1 MDSDTPLDYAMF
13 QLSPRRSRCELIVSG
28 DGKTEKLASGFLKPF
43 TAHLKVAEEQASQAV
58 SSIKLEVER
67 RKNGRTWFNKGTLE
81 RFVRFVSTPEVLELV
96 NTFDAEMSQLEG
108 ARRIYSQGA
117 GDPPSGTLGEHETAA
132 AAAADITKKELLRA
146 IDMRL
151 VAVKQDLTTACA
163 RASSAGFT
171 LDNVP
176 ELLLFADHFGA
187 RRLNEACTKFVS
199 LCQRRPELV
208 SRQHTPPSLPSQWK
222 GFDEGNVRASS
233 GSDMSIDEPEVEPS
247 GGKLP
252 GNVGG
257 GLKLPQS
264 GNSQQPHLSTA
275 ELPAASHQLKPI
287 PRRFVDIQAEKAT
300 EEPPAASVAEPA
312 QQDVGGGSRRLSV
325 QDRIN
330 LFESKRKEQAG
341 SSNNSTSGGVNKVAA
356 GKGVHRRFPSDV
368 SVEKSVLRRWSG
380 ASDMSIDLNSGTNS
394 NCSERKESG
403 SAAGTPTS
411 VNFQAQCI
419 GKTEEKEASG
429 LKDTATSH
437 FCLDLKECQP
447 ATSSS
452 SSSSLPSSQAQ
463 IKAFPKDRDR
473 TKDEGTA
480 TSSTQSGP
488 VLEKDR
494 EICQKNVSMGRVEN
508 HGLSDQASCQTL
520 VKASSESGGG
530 AGWKEHAAICA
541 QYKAISEE
549 HVKDEAALQIPTRAV
564 SAVAEQVGW
573 ENQEVSWSQPGEV
586 PSGADSAGAK
596 DQPNTVTQFRTFVR
610 KTEGIEVKPKGPS
623 NSRFPFKSSSGKTE
637 GISPES
643 DLLTPQPQ
651 CRTFPGKLE
660 EAGVKV
666 AAASQVP
673 FGSVPTKPKEGSGPQ
688 GTNLHQQSSAPNQ
701 IRKLQGQR
709 YERAYDEGNAVPVF
723 PGKRAKESMEIFD
736 SPSTSSMEQVQVVRP
751 SKGNQELNDE
761 LQMKA
766 NQLEKLFAAHKLRVQ
781 SDQMAASRRSKPA
794 DVQVDHAPKS
804 VEKKAAVALLKQLA
818 ESNSSNGIDFDA
830 NLLLKRVDNQDFGT
844 NIKQKLDSLGPSDDS
859 RGKLYKRYMQK
870 RDAKLR
876 EEWGSKRA
884 QKEAKMKAM
893 HDSLERNQSEMRA
906 KFAGSAAAQE
916 LANSH
921 HRAEKLRSFN
931 ARSALKNKDQAVASL
946 PGEDGDFQE
955 PYEQVDYGQDKTYSD
970 NLFGDGSSKSN
981 NSRKL
986 PSSKSLSSSTP
997 RTSAAS
1003 FLKSSAKATNT
1014 CSVKRRTQPENPLAQ
1029 SVPNFSDLRKENTK
1043 PSAGISR
1050 ANTRVQS
1057 RNFSRSKS
1065 NCEEVNLVK
1074 EDKPRR
1080 SQSMRKPSVGPCEL
1094 KDLSPLNSDSAS
1106 LTPLR
1111 ISKEQTEPVF
1121 LNKVQKNGESKSFL
1135 GKGNGLGPGAGA
1147 GVAKV
1152 NASRVSEV
1160 LKDGEDFEGMV
1171 DQREDSPD
1179 MVKDDEELER
1189 TSAEENPDATDFPAD
1204 SDSEKPRLS
1213 QEFGNSDDP
1222 VSEDGNVPRSFSQ
1235 VDDDMSAVSTKFN
1248 TFAGN
1253 VQESPGESPGSW
1265 NSHIQHSFSYAN
1277 ETSDVDASVDSPT
1290 GSPASWNS
1298 HPLNQRMEADAA
1310 RMRKK
1315 WGSTQ
1320 IPMLVANAS
1329 QQPRKDVTKGFKRLL
1344 KFGRKSRGVESLIT
1358 DWVSASTA
1366 SEGDDDTEDGRDL
1379 ATRPSDDLRK
1389 SRMGYP
1395 LSAYDGFNE
1404 GEVFPEQA
1412 HSLRSSIPNAPANFK
1427 LREDHLT
1434 GSSLKAPRSFFSLS
1448 TFRSKGS
1455 ESKLR

>member
-1 MDSDTPLDYAMF
+1 M
-13 QLSPRRSRCELIVSG
+13 
-28 DGKTEKLASGFLKPF
+28 
-43 TAHLKVAEEQASQAV
+43 
-58 SSIKLEVER
+58 
-67 RKNGRTWFNKGTLE
+67 
-81 RFVRFVSTPEVLELV
+81 
-96 NTFDAEMSQLEG
+96 
-108 ARRIYSQGA
+108 
-117 GDPPSGTLGEHETAA
+117 
-132 AAAADITKKELLRA
+132 
-146 IDMRL
+146 
-151 VAVKQDLTTACA
+151 
-163 RASSAGFT
+163 
-171 LDNVP
+171 
-176 ELLLFADHFGA
+176 
-187 RRLNEACTKFVS
+187 
-199 LCQRRPELV
+199 
-208 SRQHTPPSLPSQWK
+208 PPSLPSQWK

-252 GNVGG
+252 TNDGG
-257 GLKLPQS
+257 GLKLPKPV
-264 GNSQQPHLSTA
+264 NNQQPQLSMA
-275 ELPAASHQLKPI
+275 ELPAASQQLKSI
-287 PRRFVDIQAEKAT
+287 PRHFVDIQAEKVT
-300 EEPPAASVAEPA
+300 EEHPAASVADPA
-312 QQDVGGGSRRLSV
+312 RQNVGGGSRRLSV

-341 SSNNSTSGGVNKVAA
+341 SSNNSTGGGVSKVAA
-356 GKGVHRRFPSDV
+356 GKGMHRRFPSDV

-380 ASDMSIDLNSGTNS
+380 ASDMSIDLNSSTNS

-411 VNFQAQCI
+411 VNFLAQSI
-419 GKTEEKEASG
+419 SKTEEKEASG
-429 LKDTATSH
+429 LRDTATSH
-437 FCLDLKECQP
+437 SWLDLKECQP

-452 SSSSLPSSQAQ
+452 SSSPLPSSQAQ
-463 IKAFPKDRDR
+463 IKAFPKDRDC
-473 TKDEGTA
+473 TKDEGSA
-480 TSSTQSGP
+480 TSSTQSGS
-488 VLEKDR
+488 VLEKEQ
-494 EICQKNVSMGRVEN
+494 EIYQKNVSAGRMEN
-508 HGLSDQASCQTL
+508 HGSSDEASCQTL
-520 VKASSESGGG
+520 VKPSSESGEG

-541 QYKAISEE
+541 QYKAISKE
-549 HVKDEAALQIPTRAV
+549 HVKDQAALQIPSRAV

-573 ENQEVSWSQPGEV
+573 KDQEGLWSQPGEV
-586 PSGADSAGAK
+586 SSGADSVGAK
-596 DQPNTVTQFRTFVR
+596 DQPNSVTQFRTFVR
-610 KTEGIEVKPKGPS
+610 KTEGIKVKSKGPS
-623 NSRFPFKSSSGKTE
+623 DSRFPFKSSSGKVE
-637 GISPES
+637 GISPGS

-651 CRTFPGKLE
+651 WRTFPGKLE
-660 EAGVKV
+660 EAGVEET
-666 AAASQVP
+666 ATSQVP
-673 FGSVPTKPKEGSGPQ
+673 FVSVPTKPKEDSGSQ
-688 GTNLHQQSSAPNQ
+688 GTYLHRQSSALNQ

-709 YERAYDEGNAVPVF
+709 DERAHDEGNAVQVF

-736 SPSTSSMEQVQVVRP
+736 SPSTSSVEQVQVVRL

-766 NQLEKLFAAHKLRVQ
+766 NELEKLFAAHKLRVQ
-781 SDQMAASRRSKPA
+781 SDQMAASRRSKPS

-804 VEKKAAVALLKQLA
+804 VEKKAAVALLKQLS
-818 ESNSSNGIDFDA
+818 ESNLVRENSSNGIDFDA
-830 NLLLKRVDNQDFGT
+830 NLLLKRVDNQDFSA
-844 NIKQKLDSLGPSDDS
+844 NIKQKLGSLSPSDDS
-859 RGKLYKRYMQK
+859 KGKFYEIYMQK

-876 EEWGSKRA
+876 EEWGSKRV

-893 HDSLERNQSEMRA
+893 HDSLERSQAEMRA
-906 KFAGSAAAQE
+906 KFAGSADGQD
-916 LANSH
+916 LTYDR

-931 ARSALKNKDQAVASL
+931 ARLAFKNKDQQAVESL
-946 PGEDGDFQE
+946 QGEDGDFQE
-955 PYEQVDYGQDKTYSD
+955 PYEQVDNGQDKTYSD
-970 NLFGDGSSKSN
+970 NLFSDGSSKSN

-986 PSSKSLSSSTP
+986 PSGKSLSSATP

-1003 FLKSSAKATNT
+1003 VPKSSTKATNT
-1014 CSVKRRTQPENPLAQ
+1014 GSVKRRTQPENPLVQ
-1029 SVPNFSDLRKENTK
+1029 SVPNFSDLRKENTR

-1050 ANTRVQS
+1050 VNTRVRL

-1080 SQSMRKPSVGPCEL
+1080 SQSMRKSSVGPCEL
-1094 KDLSPLNSDSAS
+1094 KDLSPLNSDSANV
-1106 LTPLR
+1106 TPLR
-1111 ISKEQTEPVF
+1111 FSKEQKEPVF
-1121 LNKVQKNGESKSFL
+1121 LDKVQKNGESKSFV
-1135 GKGNGLGPGAGA
+1135 GKGDGLGPGAGA
-1147 GVAKV
+1147 GVAKL
-1152 NASRVSEV
+1152 NASMVSEV

-1171 DQREDSPD
+1171 DQQEDSPD
-1179 MVKDDEELER
+1179 TVKDDEELER
-1189 TSAEENPDATDFPAD
+1189 TSAEGNPIATDFPAD

-1222 VSEDGNVPRSFSQ
+1222 GSEDGDVPRSFSQ
-1235 VDDDMSAVSTKFN
+1235 ADEDMSAVSTKFN

-1265 NSHIQHSFSYAN
+1265 NSHLQHSFSFAN

-1315 WGSTQ
+1315 WGSAQ
-1320 IPMLVANAS
+1320 VPMLVAHAS

-1366 SEGDDDTEDGRDL
+1366 SEGDDDMEDGRDL
-1379 ATRPSDDLRK
+1379 APHQSDDLRK

-1395 LSAYDGFNE
+1395 LSSFDGFHE

-1412 HSLRSSIPNAPANFK
+1412 QSLRSSIPNAPANFR

-1455 ESKLR
+1455 ESKLSRIKKQKLPYLRSKVIYVVNDKVSKGDVPPSFTLKDQDGKNVDLSKFKGKPVVVYFYPADETPGCTKEACAFRDSYEKFKKAGAEVVGISGDDPASHKAFSKKYRLPFTLLSDEGNKLGSKKKKTLTI

>member
-1 MDSDTPLDYAMF
+1 MDSDTPLDYALF
-13 QLSPRRSRCELIVSG
+13 QLSPRHSRCELIVSG
-28 DGKTEKLASGFLKPF
+28 DGKTEKLASGLLKPF
-43 TAHLKVAEEQASQAV
+43 TTHLKVAEEQASQAV

-96 NTFDAEMSQLEG
+96 NTFDSEMSQLEG
-108 ARRIYSQGA
+108 ARRIYSQGS
-117 GDPPSGTLGEHETAA
+117 GDPPSGTLGEHGTAA
-132 AAAADITKKELLRA
+132 AAAADMTKKELLRA

-151 VAVKQDLTTACA
+151 VAVKQDLTTAFA

-171 LDNVP
+171 LDNIS

-187 RRLNEACTKFVS
+187 HRLNEACTKFIS

-208 SRQHTPPSLPSQWK
+208 SYQRMPSQWK

-252 GNVGG
+252 TNDGG
-257 GLKLPQS
+257 GLKLLKP
-264 GNSQQPHLSTA
+264 GNNQQPQLSTA
-275 ELPAASHQLKPI
+275 ELPAASQQLKPI
-287 PRRFVDIQAEKAT
+287 PRCLVDIQAEKVT
-300 EEPPAASVAEPA
+300 EEHPAASVADPA
-312 QQDVGGGSRRLSV
+312 RQDVGGVSRRLSV

-341 SSNNSTSGGVNKVAA
+341 SSNNSTGGGVNKVAA
-356 GKGVHRRFPSDV
+356 GKGMHRRFPSDV

-380 ASDMSIDLNSGTNS
+380 ASDMSIDLNSSTNS

-411 VNFQAQCI
+411 VNFQAQSI
-419 GKTEEKEASG
+419 SKTEEKEASG

-437 FCLDLKECQP
+437 SCLDLKECRP
-447 ATSSS
+447 AT
-452 SSSSLPSSQAQ
+452 SSSSLPSSHPQ
-463 IKAFPKDRDR
+463 IKAFPKDRDC

-480 TSSTQSGP
+480 ISSTQSGP
-488 VLEKDR
+488 LLEKEQ
-494 EICQKNVSMGRVEN
+494 EIYQKNVSVGRMEN
-508 HGLSDQASCQTL
+508 HGSSDQASYQTL
-520 VKASSESGGG
+520 AKASSESGEG
-530 AGWKEHAAICA
+530 AGWKEHATICA
-541 QYKAISEE
+541 QYKAISKE
-549 HVKDEAALQIPTRAV
+549 HVKDQAALQIASRAV
-564 SAVAEQVGW
+564 SAVAEQVGRKD
-573 ENQEVSWSQPGEV
+573 QEGLGSQSGEV
-586 PSGADSAGAK
+586 PSGADSVRAK
-596 DQPNTVTQFRTFVR
+596 DQPNSVTQFRTFVR
-610 KTEGIEVKPKGPS
+610 KTESIEVKSKGPS
-623 NSRFPFKSSSGKTE
+623 DSRFPFKSSSGKVE
-637 GISPES
+637 GISPGS
-643 DLLTPQPQ
+643 DLLAPQPQ
-651 CRTFPGKLE
+651 GRTFPGKLE
-660 EAGVKV
+660 EAGVEET
-666 AAASQVP
+666 AASQVP
-673 FGSVPTKPKEGSGPQ
+673 FGSVPTKPKEDSGPQ
-688 GTNLHQQSSAPNQ
+688 GTNLHRQSSALNQ
-701 IRKLQGQR
+701 IRKSQGQR
-709 YERAYDEGNAVPVF
+709 DERAHDEGNAAQAF
-723 PGKRAKESMEIFD
+723 PGKRAKESTEIFD
-736 SPSTSSMEQVQVVRP
+736 SPSTSSMEQVQVARL

-761 LQMKA
+761 LQIKA
-766 NQLEKLFAAHKLRVQ
+766 NELEKLFAAHKLRVQ

-794 DVQVDHAPKS
+794 DVQVDHSPKS
-804 VEKKAAVALLKQLA
+804 VEKKAAVAVLKQLV
-818 ESNSSNGIDFDA
+818 ESNLVRENSSNGIDFDA
-830 NLLLKRVDNQDFGT
+830 NLLLKRVDNRDFGT
-844 NIKQKLDSLGPSDDS
+844 NIKQKLGSLSPSDDS
-859 RGKLYKRYMQK
+859 RGKFYERYMQK
-870 RDAKLR
+870 REAKLR
-876 EEWGSKRA
+876 EEWGSKRV

-893 HDSLERNQSEMRA
+893 HDSLERSQAEMRA
-906 KFAGSAAAQE
+906 KFAGSADGQD
-916 LANSH
+916 LTYSR

-931 ARSALKNKDQAVASL
+931 ARSAFKNKYQAVESL
-946 PGEDGDFQE
+946 QGEDGDFQE
-955 PYEQVDYGQDKTYSD
+955 PYEQVDNGQDKTYSD
-970 NLFGDGSSKSN
+970 NLFSDGSSKSN
-981 NSRKL
+981 NSRKV
-986 PSSKSLSSSTP
+986 PSGKSLSSATP

-1003 FLKSSAKATNT
+1003 VPKSSTKATNT
-1014 CSVKRRTQPENPLAQ
+1014 SSVKRRTQPENPLVQ
-1029 SVPNFSDLRKENTK
+1029 SVPSFSDLRKENTK

-1050 ANTRVQS
+1050 VNTRVRS

-1074 EDKPRR
+1074 EDKPSR
-1080 SQSMRKPSVGPCEL
+1080 SQSMRKSSIGPCEL
-1094 KDLSPLNSDSAS
+1094 KDLSPLNSDSANG
-1106 LTPLR
+1106 TPLR
-1111 ISKEQTEPVF
+1111 FSKEQTEPVF
-1121 LNKVQKNGESKSFL
+1121 HNKVQKNGESKSFL

-1147 GVAKV
+1147 GVAKL
-1152 NASRVSEV
+1152 NASMVCEV

-1171 DQREDSPD
+1171 DQEEDSPD

-1189 TSAEENPDATDFPAD
+1189 TSAEGNPKAIDFPAD

-1213 QEFGNSDDP
+1213 QEFGNSDEP
-1222 VSEDGNVPRSFSQ
+1222 GSEDGDVPRSFSQ
-1235 VDDDMSAVSTKFN
+1235 ADDDMSAVSTKFN

-1265 NSHIQHSFSYAN
+1265 NLHLQHSFSFAN

-1315 WGSTQ
+1315 WGSAQ
-1320 IPMLVANAS
+1320 VPMLIANAS

-1379 ATRPSDDLRK
+1379 APRQSDDLRK

-1395 LSAYDGFNE
+1395 LSSLDVFNE

-1412 HSLRSSIPNAPANFK
+1412 QSLRSSIPNAPANFR